1 MTTLLDISLKVAKEV
16 MDVIEGTATGGS
28 VTTLVDSALGSI
40 PDDHFN
46 NGRLWIKS
54 GAHASEIYT
63 VTDFATTTGTVTFA
77 AVTGAIVAGVRYA
90 IARNSYPWD
99 QIVSAIERAL
109 ASTRVTGL
117 NSTLVGDGTTLE
129 FTLPAGVYDVKR
141 VEFENTADSRKS
153 ISHHWQETHD
163 GKLRFDYGCA
173 PFDGHTIHVYY
184 RTAHAELTAYNV
196 AISNEINLEWLRYAA
211 AQELLWWGV
220 SMYGA
225 QVEYRIEERMNKV
238 MQGLKGK
245 SSKREIE
252 FQIHNA
258 GG

>member
-1 MTTLLDISLKVAKEV
+1 
-16 MDVIEGTATGGS
+16 MDVVEGVATGGS
-28 VTTLVDSALGSI
+28 TTTLADTVLLANYPS
-40 PDDHFN
+40 DHFN

-54 GAHASEIYT
+54 GAHAGEIYT
-63 VTDFATTTGTVTFA
+63 VTDFTTTTGVVAFA
-77 AVTGAIVAGVRYA
+77 AVTGAIVTGVRYA

-117 NSTLVGDGTTLE
+117 NSTLAGDGTTLE
-129 FTLPAGVYDVKR
+129 FTLPSGVYDVKR
-141 VEFENTADSRKS
+141 VEFENTGNSRKS
-153 ISHHWQETHD
+153 ISYHWKETHD
-163 GKLRFDYGCA
+163 GKLRFDYGYA
-173 PFDGHTIHVYY
+173 PNDGETIHVYY
-184 RTAHAELTAYNV
+184 RIAHAELTAYNV
-196 AISNEINLEWLRYAA
+196 AISNEINVEWLKWAA

-245 SSKREIE
+245 SPKREIE

-258 GG
+258 GA